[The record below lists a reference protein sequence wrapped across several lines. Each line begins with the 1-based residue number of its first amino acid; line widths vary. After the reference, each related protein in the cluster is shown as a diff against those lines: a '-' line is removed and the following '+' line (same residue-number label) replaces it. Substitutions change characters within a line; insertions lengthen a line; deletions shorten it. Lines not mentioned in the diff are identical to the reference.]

1 MGIRDRVLPKHV
13 QRAELLEGKLRE
25 YMMNRKLLL
34 SQCERAMN
42 SGEFTAA
49 QELKTLCD
57 KQSSE
62 AVAIESELMD
72 LYMQKQKSDQ
82 QNKSKE
88 RNEVLKVA
96 KHLEK
101 VSGNSKIVEEI
112 KKSI

>member
-1 MGIRDRVLPKHV
+1 MLPEHV

-42 SGEFTAA
+42 FGEYTAA
-49 QELKTLCD
+49 QELKKLSD

-62 AVAIESELMD
+62 VSAIESELMD

-82 QNKSKE
+82 RFKSNE
-88 RNEVLKVA
+88 RNEVLKIA
-96 KHLEK
+96 KHLEE
-101 VSGNSKIVEEI
+101 VNGSSKIVEEI
-112 KKSI
+112 KKSL